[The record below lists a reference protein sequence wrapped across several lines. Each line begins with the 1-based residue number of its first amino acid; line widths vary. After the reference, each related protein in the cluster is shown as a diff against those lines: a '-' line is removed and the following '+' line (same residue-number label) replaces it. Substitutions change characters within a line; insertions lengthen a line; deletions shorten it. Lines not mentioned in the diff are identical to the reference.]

1 VDKPPVIQEV
11 GQPKEKKSLSWI
23 LWLVL
28 GVILGI
34 VGFAVL
40 CGICFAYCI
49 SKYQYIGGT

>member
-1 VDKPPVIQEV
+1 MDKPPVIEEV
-11 GQPKEKKSLSWI
+11 GQPKEKKSLSWL

-34 VGFAVL
+34 VGFVVL

>member
-1 VDKPPVIQEV
+1 MEEPPVIEEV
-11 GQPKEKKSLSWI
+11 DEPKEKKRLYWPWI
-23 LWLVL
+23 VL

-34 VGFAVL
+34 VGFVVL